1 LPAQI
6 LDHCT
11 GYLMAFGTIVAQARQ
26 LREGGSWHV
35 RVSLAQTARWLWP
48 LGRIDNGLATTDLK
62 ADAIADLMDD
72 MPSGFGPLR
81 AVRHAAQMSQ
91 TPARWDRP
99 AVPLGSQPPQWP

>member
-1 LPAQI
+1 MTANVSAARGRKLARPRLARADRA
-6 LDHCT
+6 LVV
-11 GYLMAFGTIVAQARQ
+11 VAR
-26 LREGGSWHV
+26 
-35 RVSLAQTARWLWP
+35 
-48 LGRIDNGLATTDLK
+48 RIDNGLAATDLK